1 VVTDRQRGGDEINV
15 GGGIAG
21 LARCSCAA
29 SSGILLFRGVVRRR
43 RPCEVRWRRDE
54 VGGGRRDRAAVFGQ
68 REKEP
73 TWGIAEQEVERSHGG
88 VKTEKVK
95 KNGPRRGGQSHER
108 AKPRERMFL
117 RTFVLLFILFKSR
130 DKKLTGNPLE
140 KSAQTTPTKLDLFR

>member
-95 KNGPRRGGQSHER
+95 KKRTAPGRAEPRAGE
-108 AKPRERMFL
+108 A
-117 RTFVLLFILFKSR
+117 
-130 DKKLTGNPLE
+130 TGAHVFTYVCSPFH
-140 KSAQTTPTKLDLFR
+140 SF